1 VGSEDLLV
9 LSSGSREGAA
19 QAGGGAPASASATA
33 ARPARARAPRGTFRG
48 KEDARRKIV
57 EEPIKVIELAGEEP
71 LACSAAA
78 GPGLLAACTGRFLC
92 KAHGGSH
99 CRHWRIRGP
108 VIGWSD
114 DAQHLTT
121 ITVVRAMAELP
132 PHEVYVRSVPLLVP
146 QPYASAPASYHSVR
160 LVAGAVKDVVQ
171 WESASSFSG
180 FAAGQVLSNNDIKS
194 VIKKASKTMGKRR
207 RKVANG
213 LVALMERTTA
223 LSDPVYKDAVR
234 AVSRRRSAKA
244 AHHFRQKGQMNLA
257 KKWGK
262 VIAGWSPAA
271 VARIRRL
278 LEFDEPADDG
288 GRARRQ
294 RVSHGLSQMHLL
306 PTAKQ
311 MQSGRRAAP
320 DEPGRTAHYLFTK
333 SATGELTKWHYIL
346 GSRSNGIRRYR
357 CAKGLSMRLRTHTNK
372 FWDARRKLQ
381 EDDDSED
388 EDDGIFFKNANAEYD
403 GLYSPQETDPV
414 RIEELKVHSESFLE
428 FDDGTGELKVL
439 AIGYDIKAEIQKAID
454 NDYLPALSAA
464 DVAVA
469 DPAVLTFASDGGTV
483 RRKQITAFTLALSS
497 PCMTMGRTDLSP
509 IMYVFSGEK
518 AVDKALSAYVRDT
531 LADALSGG
539 FTVPLSVPDV
549 AAGDVS
555 EEQSESDAPTAQLLL
570 DPVLQVC
577 GTLK

>member
-1 VGSEDLLV
+1 
-9 LSSGSREGAA
+9 
-19 QAGGGAPASASATA
+19 
-33 ARPARARAPRGTFRG
+33 
-48 KEDARRKIV
+48 
-57 EEPIKVIELAGEEP
+57 VIA
-71 LACSAAA
+71 
-78 GPGLLAACTGRFLC
+78 
-92 KAHGGSH
+92 
-99 CRHWRIRGP
+99 
-108 VIGWSD
+108 WSD
-114 DAQHLTT
+114 DTQHLTT
-121 ITVVRAMAELP
+121 ITVVCAMAELP
-132 PHEVYVRSVPLLVP
+132 PHEVYVRSVPLLVS

-160 LVAGAVKDVVQ
+160 LVAGAVKEVVQ
-171 WESASSFSG
+171 WESAVSFSG
-180 FAAGQVLSNNDIKS
+180 FAAGQLLSNNDIKS
-194 VIKKASKTMGKRR
+194 FIKKASKTMGKRR
-207 RKVANG
+207 RKRANV

-223 LSDPVYKDAVR
+223 LSDPVYQDAVR

-244 AHHFRQKGQMNLA
+244 AHHFRQNGQMNLA
-257 KKWGK
+257 KKSGK

-278 LEFDEPADDG
+278 LEFYEPADDG

-320 DEPGRTAHYLFTK
+320 DEPGRTAHYLFTN
-333 SATGELTKWHYIL
+333 SAAGELTKWHYIL
-346 GSRSNGIRRYR
+346 GSSSHGIRRYR
-357 CAKGLSMRLRTHTNK
+357 CAKGLNMRLRTHTDK
-372 FWDARRKLQ
+372 FWDARRKLE

-388 EDDGIFFKNANAEYD
+388 DDDGIFFKNANAEYD

-439 AIGYDIKAEIQKAID
+439 AIGYEIKAEIQKAID

-464 DVAVA
+464 DVGVA

-483 RRKQITAFTLALSS
+483 RRKQITALTLALSS
-497 PCMTMGRTDLSP
+497 PCMTLGWTDLSP
-509 IMYVFSGEK
+509 IMYVFSAEK

-531 LADALSGG
+531 LADALRGG
-539 FTVPLSVPDV
+539 FTVPLLVPDV

-555 EEQSESDAPTAQLLL
+555 EEQSESDAPTAPLLL

-577 GTLK
+577 GTFT